1 MNTAYGALACEI
13 PFGDFYQAAMVTAY
27 GRAVVKHMAKVVA
40 EAGGDVRL
48 NDTDSCYWASE
59 SPEQAEVIYQELL
72 ASMPEGIGLAKEDI
86 CPLYFVPP
94 KNLPSDF
101 DKSYKFKSVNGK
113 KLVAKLFGEGAA
125 APASWAEEKVTF
137 TRLQT
142 LAAEL
147 GQDLLLDSTRKS
159 YLKFYGPDRI
169 TSKGLLA
176 KRNTSILEKTA
187 YIDWMKAIYAGEDPE
202 AVYANTRE
210 ELTTG
215 LYPTAKLG
223 SKRTISVAEKRV
235 VDLGLGQP
243 GDKIFVWTGPDGE
256 PTTSG
261 GYDIDHYVGVLVKMW
276 EKFTV
281 K

>member
-1 MNTAYGALACEI
+1 
-13 PFGDFYQAAMVTAY
+13 
-27 GRAVVKHMAKVVA
+27 
-40 EAGGDVRL
+40 
-48 NDTDSCYWASE
+48 
-59 SPEQAEVIYQELL
+59 
-72 ASMPEGIGLAKEDI
+72 MPAGIGLAKEDL

-113 KLVAKLFGEGAA
+113 KLVAKLFGDIDVAIDPDRIEKVEI
-125 APASWAEEKVTF
+125 PEEWLEEKVSF
-137 TRLQT
+137 HRLQE
-142 LAAEL
+142 LASMY
-147 GQDLLLDSTRKS
+147 GQNLLLDSTRKT
-159 YLKFYGPDRI
+159 YIKFVSPDRI

-176 KRNTSILEKTA
+176 KRNTSILEKTT
-187 YIDWMKAIYAGEDPE
+187 YIDWMKAIYAGEDPKT
-202 AVYANTRE
+202 VYANTRE

-215 LYPTAKLG
+215 LYPTTKLG

-243 GDKIFVWTGPDGE
+243 GDKIFVWTGPEGE

-261 GYDIDHYVGVLVKMW
+261 GYDIEHYVGVIDKLW
-276 EKFTV
+276 EKFTT